1 MPPNEKPRTSHV
13 VNFNASTK
21 AWACV
26 DIPAMVVGT
35 EPLDRPRPAFSNKIA
50 SRSIASGSVTA
61 GSQLSS
67 VPVKCCRH
75 SNGGFDPEPK
85 RRYAYRSFPAWINLV
100 GVVTMLGPFLDDME
114 LTPKQD
120 LKLQFRGEYSLE
132 FLTEHEPA
140 ESDVAVTGVEVV
152 SIHGT
157 QRVRKT
163 RAFVIFGGR
172 PTHLLEISAAICC
185 GWSALPGRA
194 RAAKHREPLP
204 QCV

>member
-1 MPPNEKPRTSHV
+1 
-13 VNFNASTK
+13 
-21 AWACV
+21 
-26 DIPAMVVGT
+26 
-35 EPLDRPRPAFSNKIA
+35 
-50 SRSIASGSVTA
+50 
-61 GSQLSS
+61 
-67 VPVKCCRH
+67 
-75 SNGGFDPEPK
+75 
-85 RRYAYRSFPAWINLV
+85 
-100 GVVTMLGPFLDDME
+100 ME

-157 QRVRKT
+157 QRLRKT
-163 RAFVIFGGR
+163 GAFVIFGGR
-172 PTHLLEISAAICC
+172 TTHLLGFRGYLLERFRRTGVANNSRSAISAAICC

-204 QCV
+204 HGV